1 MNDWKRIVKNNLTIA
16 LNILYIKGKK
26 CRLYLIESYNEEY
39 DEGYFVELMFNILKT
54 TCASYFIMN
63 YHFYLKER
71 KLEKSESLSLIYIIK
86 IQYVM
91 HIRNLQVALNH
102 GLNLSKFHRVIKFNQ
117 NAWLKPYI
125 STNTKIRKS
134 KR

>member
-1 MNDWKRIVKNNLTIA
+1 MRF
-16 LNILYIKGKK
+16 ILH
-26 CRLYLIESYNEEY
+26 NELP
-39 DEGYFVELMFNILKT
+39 FLP
-54 TCASYFIMN
+54 
-63 YHFYLKER
+63 ER
-71 KLEKSESLSLIYIIK
+71 KKVRKVWKFVTNLHDKNEYVIHII
-86 IQYVM
+86 
-91 HIRNLQVALNH
+91 NLQVELNH